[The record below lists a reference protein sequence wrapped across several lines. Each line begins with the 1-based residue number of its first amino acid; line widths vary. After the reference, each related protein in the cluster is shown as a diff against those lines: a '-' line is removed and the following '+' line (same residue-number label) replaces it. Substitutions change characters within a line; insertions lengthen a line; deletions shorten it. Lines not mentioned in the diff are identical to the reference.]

1 MHPGQQTGRPAGPRC
16 LKGAEAVHILC
27 TLSSS
32 PRGKGGSLLSFD
44 LWERESVTYGSHAEP
59 MAQPE
64 R

>member
-1 MHPGQQTGRPAGPRC
+1 M
-16 LKGAEAVHILC
+16 HILC

-32 PRGKGGSLLSFD
+32 PRGKGGSLLSSD